1 MSGYIVNFSFA
12 SQACSIPRYRSK
24 IKYAANFRFQKFQK
38 TTHCHIYG
46 LKTLTVEFSPS
57 KISVCTGRG
66 TQCTCLVLLFTYTN
80 SSRLLLELFGH
91 YFDCEIRYSKH
102 FPLQSSFL
110 LCFVTTIVSISYFQ
124 SLIHVSALS
133 SCLYMSP
140 NRVEALMA
148 AMKTGWEH
156 YDQI

>member
-1 MSGYIVNFSFA
+1 MQQISDFKNFKKQHIVTF
-12 SQACSIPRYRSK
+12 
-24 IKYAANFRFQKFQK
+24 
-38 TTHCHIYG
+38 YG

-57 KISVCTGRG
+57 KISVCSGRG